1 MIRAIVK
8 QLLMAAPTVLLV
20 ALVAFSV
27 LSLSPGD
34 VASVALR
41 SRTPLGGISK
51 DTIQRFSTR
60 HGLDLPF
67 LTQFGIWLGNIAHG
81 DFGQSLLTG
90 QPVLREFTLRIG
102 CTLSLALFGSLLAFL
117 LGISGGLICALCR
130 DRWPDKVLLGLS
142 SLNMSVPSFWLALIL
157 LWLFSLKLRI
167 VPAFG
172 YQKLSDLFMPAL
184 ALGIGSSSSLLQVT
198 RASVMEA
205 LSSSWTFTLRG
216 KGLSERT
223 IMTKHILR
231 NIAIPTLSL
240 GIGDFIMM
248 LGGSTLI
255 ENIYGLPGVGAY
267 LVKSIPSKDI
277 PVVSGFL
284 FLLGL
289 IIVLANLALEISY
302 LIIDPRLRG
311 RKS

>member
-1 MIRAIVK
+1 MIRAIIK

-27 LSLSPGD
+27 LVLSPGD

-41 SRTPLGGISK
+41 SRTPLGGISEA
-51 DTIQRFSTR
+51 TIRQFSAR

-67 LTQFGIWLGNIAHG
+67 LTQFGIWLGNIVHG

-102 CTLSLALFGSLLAFL
+102 CTLWLALFGSLLAFL
-117 LGISGGLICALCR
+117 FGIGGGLICALCR
-130 DRWPDKVLLGLS
+130 NRWPDKVLLGLS

-172 YQKLSDLFMPAL
+172 FRKLSDLFVPAL
-184 ALGIGSSSSLLQVT
+184 SLGISSSSSLLQVT
-198 RASVMEA
+198 RASVLEA
-205 LSSSWTFTLRG
+205 LNSSWTFTLRG

-223 IMTKHILR
+223 IMIKHILK
-231 NIAIPTLSL
+231 NIAIPVLTL

-289 IIVLANLALEISY
+289 IIVLANLALEISW

-311 RKS
+311 GKS